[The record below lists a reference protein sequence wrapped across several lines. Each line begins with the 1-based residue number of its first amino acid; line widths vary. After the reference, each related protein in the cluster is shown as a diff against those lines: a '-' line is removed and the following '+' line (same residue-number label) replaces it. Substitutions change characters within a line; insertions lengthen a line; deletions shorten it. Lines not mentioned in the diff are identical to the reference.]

1 MLKTRFGAGVL
12 LLSAMALSLGCGS
25 SEPFDY
31 VPVTGSVKFEDGS
44 LIEAHRVVVTFH
56 PQSPP
61 KDPKTHPRPGVAQV
75 NTADGTFTQVTSHK
89 PNDGIVPGL
98 HKVTVQAID
107 ENEQPVDIIAPEFTD
122 VEQTPLTHDTASG
135 NKYDFKVKKKQ

>member
-1 MLKTRFGAGVL
+1 MRKFQVGLSVL
-12 LLSAMALSLGCGS
+12 LLVALVSASGCGS

-31 VPVTGSVKFEDGS
+31 VPVTGSVKFDDGS
-44 LIEAHRVVVTFH
+44 LIQAHRVVVTFY

-98 HKVTVQAID
+98 HKVTVQAFD
-107 ENEQPVDIIAPEFTD
+107 EQEQPVDIIAAEFTD
-122 VEQTPLTHDTASG
+122 VEKTPLTHDTVSG
-135 NKYDFKVKKKQ
+135 SKFDFKVKKK